1 MIISYAITV
10 CNEIVEIQKLIPFL
24 LKHKRA
30 EDEIVVLYDSKG
42 GIEPVEEYLRAKS
55 VNAEFMWHSGEFGG
69 HFADWKNRLTEL
81 CSGDYIF
88 QIDADE
94 IPNEALIANLPAILE
109 YNPDNEVYL
118 VPRVNTVE
126 GLTQEHI
133 NKWSWNVNEDGWVN
147 WPDYQW
153 RIWKNVSDIRWK
165 NKVHEQLKGFKSY
178 AALPRQE
185 EMSLSHPKTIDR
197 QERQN
202 AFYDNL
208 LNIDNHYDS
217 KELKKFYTGPTNK
230 LMNIVLP
237 LFNLIFIFNETNTYF

>member
-1 MIISYAITV
+1 MTISYAITV

-94 IPNEALIANLPAILE
+94 LPHEYLIEVLPSILGSNLH
-109 YNPDNEVYL
+109 NEVFL
-118 VPRVNTVE
+118 IPRINTVE

-133 NKWSWNVNEDGWVN
+133 NKWGWQVNEEGWIN
-147 WPDYQW
+147 YPDYQW
-153 RIWKNVSDIRWK
+153 RIWKNKPEIKWK
-165 NKVHEQLKGFKSY
+165 NKVHEVLDGFKSY
-178 AALPRQE
+178 APLPKNPAF
-185 EMSLSHPKTIDR
+185 SLIHPKHIDK
-197 QERQN
+197 QEKQN
-202 AFYDNL
+202 AFYDTL
-208 LNIDNHYDS
+208 
-217 KELKKFYTGPTNK
+217 T
-230 LMNIVLP
+230 
-237 LFNLIFIFNETNTYF
+237 